1 MPLEVEGDIMNRK
14 IQSLLLSAIMGA
26 LAYLLM
32 YFSFPVMPALPYLK
46 IDFSDIPIL
55 LVAFVEGPIGATLS
69 AFIAKFLHYVFTGGE
84 MGIPIGDFTSFL
96 ATLAY
101 TLPIYYILKKPITSQ
116 LLGYAHQTKKNFN
129 WRAIGSYALA
139 TLSLTIVMTVLN
151 YYIITPFYM
160 YVMNFPIDNIRTYIL
175 FGIIPFNL
183 LKGLL
188 VSIMAHIVVVK
199 VLPTLIQKFGFAY
212 PKSEHS

>member
-1 MPLEVEGDIMNRK
+1 
-14 IQSLLLSAIMGA
+14 
-26 LAYLLM
+26 
-32 YFSFPVMPALPYLK
+32 
-46 IDFSDIPIL
+46 
-55 LVAFVEGPIGATLS
+55 
-69 AFIAKFLHYVFTGGE
+69 
-84 MGIPIGDFTSFL
+84 
-96 ATLAY
+96 
-101 TLPIYYILKKPITSQ
+101 
-116 LLGYAHQTKKNFN
+116 
-129 WRAIGSYALA
+129 
-139 TLSLTIVMTVLN
+139 MTVLN